1 MGEHLANLF
10 GVHLDTAIVAL
21 STDSLR
27 VGLTQGLFAS
37 GEATRTDC
45 AMGALLRLFGRRCC
59 EEFRVDL
66 RGQGSHCHFSAIP
79 LASYFLEMRG
89 CYGRYY

>member
-27 VGLTQGLFAS
+27 VGLTQVCSPVARRR
-37 GEATRTDC
+37 EPIARWE
-45 AMGALLRLFGRRCC
+45 RCC
-59 EEFRVDL
+59 
-66 RGQGSHCHFSAIP
+66 GFSAGDVARNSGWI
-79 LASYFLEMRG
+79 
-89 CYGRYY
+89 YGAR